1 MVLPVQAVQFKLDQA
16 VTAHNLGTMHKHHIQ
31 IPTLAFRQ
39 SPSQNPSSVSRRSF
53 LGTTAGVVGAASLG
67 WVGAGAP
74 RAAAA
79 EVPEPGKK
87 DIRVGM
93 MTGPV
98 SHLPLEQ
105 ALDMAKRCGMSAL
118 EIMAGPGSSLLDTT
132 NFSQADAEAVKQKL
146 AERQLE
152 ISSLANYRDSTAPG
166 QTEDVQAVAR
176 KMIDAAALLG
186 VPTICMLTGL
196 PHKGMSRI
204 ATIKQV
210 VPTVFRPIVD
220 YAKEKGIHVAV
231 ENWFA
236 TCLQGIDT
244 FDCLLETVPDENFG
258 LNYDPSHLVHQELDI
273 MIPVA
278 RYSKRIFHTHAKDCL
293 VDVQRRKYVG
303 ILGENWW
310 RYVIPGYGDIH
321 WGEYIGN
328 LRQAGYRGVLSV
340 EHEDDTFGPEEGFR
354 HGAHYLTPFC

>member
-1 MVLPVQAVQFKLDQA
+1 MNSSHVQASP
-16 VTAHNLGTMHKHHIQ
+16 
-31 IPTLAFRQ
+31 IPHFSRLT
-39 SPSQNPSSVSRRSF
+39 SGSVSRRSF
-53 LGTTAGVVGAASLG
+53 LGTAAGAVGAASLG
-67 WVGAGAP
+67 LMSTAP
-74 RAAAA
+74 KGSAANAPEA
-79 EVPEPGKK
+79 EKK
-87 DIRVGM
+87 EIRVGM
-93 MTGPV
+93 MTAPV
-98 SHLPLEQ
+98 SRGSLDE

-118 EIMAGPGSSLLDTT
+118 EIMAGPGSSLLDPM

-152 ISSLANYRDSTAPG
+152 ISSLANYRNSTAPG
-166 QTEDVQAVAR
+166 QTEDVQAVSK

-196 PHKGMSRI
+196 PHKGLSRI
-204 ATIKQV
+204 DTIKQV

-244 FDCLLETVPDENFG
+244 FDCLLETIPDENFG

-293 VDVQRRKYVG
+293 VDVQRRNYVG
-303 ILGENWW
+303 ILGDGWW
-310 RYVIPGYGDIH
+310 RYVIPGYGDIK
-321 WGEYIGN
+321 WGEYISK
-328 LRQAGYRGVLSV
+328 LRQVGYHGVLSV

-354 HGAHYLTPFC
+354 HGARYLAQFC